1 MGKRRASLE
10 VKRSGAVCGPVKFNV
25 LFSHLSEGEIR
36 LLDNRSGVQ
45 GWVLVKSE
53 NHRRLMDVQ

>member
-1 MGKRRASLE
+1 M
-10 VKRSGAVCGPVKFNV
+10 KRSGAVCGPVKFNV

-45 GWVLVKSE
+45 GWVMVESE